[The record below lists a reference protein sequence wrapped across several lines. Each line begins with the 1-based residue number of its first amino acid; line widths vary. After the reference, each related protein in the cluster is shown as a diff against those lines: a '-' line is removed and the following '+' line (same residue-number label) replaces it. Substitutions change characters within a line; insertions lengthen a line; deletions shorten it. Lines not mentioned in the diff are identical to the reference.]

1 MRARSHSSALSI
13 VVLQGRSPIP
23 ASPIASPS
31 LLRDQRRRQEQAR
44 VGDDARSDK
53 SPELLRLEGRT
64 GRLPCRRL
72 LLGRRL
78 LWPVGLPSDASC
90 RARLG
95 DIECRPITAHFLFSA
110 MLVTYLPEA
119 HRRFGIARVTQAG
132 LPSRRSAS
140 LLGRTPA
147 SRGSCSPRHCRAG
160 PDEP

>member
-78 LWPVGLPSDASC
+78 LWPVGFLQTLHAERGWAISSVSA
-90 RARLG
+90 A
-95 DIECRPITAHFLFSA
+95 ITAYFLFSA
-110 MLVTYLPEA
+110 ML
-119 HRRFGIARVTQAG
+119 
-132 LPSRRSAS
+132 
-140 LLGRTPA
+140 
-147 SRGSCSPRHCRAG
+147 
-160 PDEP
+160 